1 MVETLAVKKL
11 KDNVKRFGTG
21 ISPLFE
27 TMSGFRKLFNWHTP
41 LLTGAVFIVSVEF
54 NILFCF
60 YHFPVC
66 LRLSELLL
74 LGAS

>member
-41 LLTGAVFIVSVEF
+41 LLTGAEFIVSVDDY
-54 NILFCF
+54 IVFCF
-60 YHFPVC
+60 YHFPLC

-74 LGAS
+74 LGSS